1 MKTFHTAT
9 LFLVVLCISSYI
21 SLAPSQLL
29 AASYKDSCKVIGESG
44 GALVESSA
52 QYKEAVAD
60 TDISQECLDFGRSVS
75 STVCYQIQNNGTVQI
90 YYHRWFKPG
99 SDEAKDHCHYKCMGD
114 ADSGCEAACS
124 KKPVQLGTNIG
135 SIPCAAGSSKPG
147 KKK

>member
-1 MKTFHTAT
+1 MFKTVSMITA
-9 LFLVVLCISSYI
+9 LMLV
-21 SLAPSQLL
+21 LL
-29 AASYKDSCKVIGESG
+29 SASTEAKAGTGYKDSCKVIGESG
-44 GALVESSA
+44 GVLMENSA

-75 STVCYQIQNNGTVQI
+75 STVCYNIQNNGTVQI

-99 SDEAKDHCHYKCMGD
+99 SDELKDHCHYKCMGD